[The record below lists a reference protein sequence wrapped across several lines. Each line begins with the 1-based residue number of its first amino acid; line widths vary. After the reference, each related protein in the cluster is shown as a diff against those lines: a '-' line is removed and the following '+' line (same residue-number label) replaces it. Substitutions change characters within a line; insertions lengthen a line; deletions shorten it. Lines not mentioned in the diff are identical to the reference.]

1 MKTATATFALPL
13 LQHQCSVTVFSRQF
27 LSPPKTPISFP
38 RYRSRYSNTR
48 TFRNQNT
55 SNFRYDG
62 GGDDDDDDDK
72 GDFERRRRRRR
83 PWLSGEPL
91 SEMDQDSGI
100 VREFIDSVWIL
111 KVFRSY
117 GLMLPVII
125 ISIVLATGPKA
136 FLMAL
141 ALPIGQS
148 ALTLA
153 FTKLWGTKQDNPKC
167 KTKTKKAARIN
178 FSSNVELEEEEE
190 ESQGTR
196 KGKVGY
202 RSWVSPDD
210 VSVNKDSQN
219 PSNFGGWDDLDRTK
233 VFDKGTSRS
242 SARTGRSGRT
252 RTEKGKFSKR
262 ERRSD
267 TPLLL
272 RLLIAVFPF
281 LSSWTKML

>member
-1 MKTATATFALPL
+1 MKVATYTFALPL
-13 LQHQCSVTVFSRQF
+13 LQHQCSITIFCRQSQLQLSTDGIPC
-27 LSPPKTPISFP
+27 LSPRKTPISFP
-38 RYRSRYSNTR
+38 RYRRRYSNTK
-48 TFRNQNT
+48 TLRNQNT
-55 SNFRYDG
+55 SNFSS
-62 GGDDDDDDDK
+62 DDD
-72 GDFERRRRRRR
+72 GDFGKRRRRT
-83 PWLSGEPL
+83 WFSGDPM
-91 SEMDQDSGI
+91 SETGQESGTVGEI
-100 VREFIDSVWIL
+100 IDSVWIL

-117 GLMLPVII
+117 GLMLPAII

-153 FTKLWGTKQDNPKC
+153 FTKLWGTKQDNPKR
-167 KTKTKKAARIN
+167 KTKTKKPRVG
-178 FSSNVELEEEEE
+178 FSSYVELEEEEK
-190 ESQGTR
+190 ESKGTR
-196 KGKVGY
+196 KGKAEY
-202 RSWVSPDD
+202 QSWVSPND
-210 VSVNKDSQN
+210 VSINKDSQI

-233 VFDKGTSRS
+233 GFDMGSSRS
-242 SARTGRSGRT
+242 STRTGRSGRT
-252 RTEKGKFSKR
+252 QTEKGKFSRR